1 LTPAT
6 ARASHAAQ
14 RLGDALR
21 SVPERESDG
30 YPLLQRVW
38 CRPLGKVY
46 RRTKRQEAHE
56 QLITAATMY
65 REMDMRFWLEQA
77 EAELKE
83 CT

>member
-1 LTPAT
+1 VLC
-6 ARASHAAQ
+6 
-14 RLGDALR
+14 

-30 YPLLQRVW
+30 CPLLQRVW
-38 CRPLGKVY
+38 GGPLGKVC

-56 QLITAATMY
+56 QLITATTMY